1 MNTIQSKSY
10 YNYLAFFRVFLAF
23 HIFKKYVFYL
33 PYMGDLF
40 GKEAFHGNVGDIVIA
55 YLGVGSEHALL
66 IITMILTLS
75 ILMAFGI
82 GKNVTVLLLF
92 IVVELIQRLNG
103 YLLNGGDNFLKF
115 ILFYMVFVNSFTR
128 FTISSKPKSTN
139 TKSLASLLHRGGLL
153 SIKIHLCLIYFIS
166 GIAKANSKVWYHG
179 VATYYTLNLER
190 FAATDYNKILA
201 QNAYFVTFSTYA
213 TLLWEL
219 AFPITIWISKLKTPT
234 IIIGLLIHLGIY
246 FLMMIHDFEI
256 LFMATYGLFISDSE
270 WKRYYTTVKNLLSNI
285 SQRFFKQADV
295 ETG

>member
-10 YNYLAFFRVFLAF
+10 YDYLAFFRIFLAF

-33 PYMGDLF
+33 PYMEDLF
-40 GKEAFHGNVGDIVIA
+40 GKQAFHGDVGDLVIA
-55 YLGVGSEHALL
+55 YLGVGGEHALL
-66 IITMILTLS
+66 IITSILALS

-82 GKNVTVLLLF
+82 GKNITILLLF
-92 IVVELIQRLNG
+92 IAVELIQRLNG

-115 ILFYMVFVNSFTR
+115 ILLYMVFVNSFTR
-128 FTISSKPKSTN
+128 LAVSPKSKSTDP
-139 TKSLASLLHRGGLL
+139 KSLAYLLHTGGLI

-166 GIAKANSKVWYHG
+166 GITKANTKVWYHG

-201 QNAYFVTFSTYA
+201 QNGYFVTLSTYA

-219 AFPITIWISKLKTPT
+219 AFPIAIWVNKLRIPT
-234 IIIGLLIHLGIY
+234 LLLGLLFHLGIY

-270 WKRYYTTVKNLLSNI
+270 WKRYYTTIKNVLSNI
-285 SQRFFKQADV
+285 SQRFFKRTDV
-295 ETG
+295 EMS